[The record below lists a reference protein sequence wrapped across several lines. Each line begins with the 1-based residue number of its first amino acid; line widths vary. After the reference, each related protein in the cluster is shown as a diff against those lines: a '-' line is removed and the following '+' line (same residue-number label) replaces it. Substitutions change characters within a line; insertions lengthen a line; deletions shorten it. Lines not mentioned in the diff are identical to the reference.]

1 MWNKVQLFIWKPFEP
16 ILQRHCRWRRL
27 RRRKRRRHEW
37 RRFRLF
43 RVNVHDM
50 IWQHRI
56 QFLVWFVNKDENLRH
71 KLALNIFN
79 VFNFVGCFLSFKNHL
94 PTWTARKS
102 FFLHNRLGLI
112 YIIYQLC
119 NYAISSMLLTYLSFI
134 SKQSVVEVSHQ
145 IKSGEKCWV
154 HLQVFR
160 NSSWLVVMT
169 SDGICGCKYTSPGR
183 KWADQ
188 TCETKTI
195 PKEALKTNCQPWTCL
210 SCWKC
215 GI

>member
-1 MWNKVQLFIWKPFEP
+1 MWNKVQLFIWKPFKP
-16 ILQRHCRWRRL
+16 ILQCHCHWRRL

-102 FFLHNRLGLI
+102 FFLNNRLGLI

-154 HLQVFR
+154 HIRPAAADVFSREDFQIEKQVWQRFLGFQPLL
-160 NSSWLVVMT
+160 SWL
-169 SDGICGCKYTSPGR
+169 GIMECRTEK
-183 KWADQ
+183 
-188 TCETKTI
+188 
-195 PKEALKTNCQPWTCL
+195 L
-210 SCWKC
+210 S
-215 GI
+215 ISSATFQSN